1 MSKKVYVEG
10 HQRNDGSWV
19 KAHYREVEDN
29 GASGRADSVRDSL
42 GDVVPK
48 GQNNVDIYN
57 VRGLNGLRFTGAGDA
72 EIEVSDF
79 SECDSVVVH
88 TTPGDNDGVYIRD
101 TKVMAK
107 NAEFSSVYADTVVAD
122 TGDSSFVARDS
133 ELIGVYAESA
143 GGKLEYDKTIATHS
157 AHHHGPGRYT
167 RCLLNEATMHGKTTA
182 IDSSVYNSTVASDDT
197 YIKDSH
203 IGSAVIENDGG
214 TLYMEKGIIAD
225 AFITTEVEGVDLKL
239 NNACI
244 TDSEH
249 FYGFRRKS
257 DGAVTN
263 MYRGYD
269 GGTEQFVVMQTGPHV
284 LRVKP
289 STLENPTTGD
299 LRAMQKI
306 TAAENQKA
314 AYDAVVRAVNSK
326 PRLMDPVTDEERK
339 MYNNVAFQG
348 RRT

>member
-29 GASGRADSVRDSL
+29 GASDRADSVRDSL

-48 GQNNVDIYN
+48 EQNNVDIYN
-57 VRGLNGLRFTGAGDA
+57 VKGLNGLRFTGEGDA

-88 TTPGDNDGVYIRD
+88 ATPGDNGGVYIRD
-101 TKVMAK
+101 TKVIAK
-107 NAEFSSVYADTVVAD
+107 SAEFSSVCTDTVVVN
-122 TGDSSFVARDS
+122 TGDNSFVAGDS

-143 GGKLEYDKTIATHS
+143 GGKLEYDKTTVS
-157 AHHHGPGRYT
+157 YSEHHHGPGRYT
-167 RCLLNEATMHGKTTA
+167 RCQINNAAMHGKTTA
-182 IDSSVYNSTVASDDT
+182 IDSSVYNSTVASNDT
-197 YIKDSH
+197 YIKDSRVE
-203 IGSAVIENDGG
+203 SAVIENNGG
-214 TLYMEKGIIAD
+214 TLYMEKGIVDNAS
-225 AFITTEVEGVDLKL
+225 ITPGIEGAELKL

-269 GGTEQFVVMQTGPHV
+269 GGTEQFVVMQTGTHV

-299 LRAMQKI
+299 LYAMQKI
-306 TAAENQKA
+306 TAAENHKA
-314 AYDAVVRAVNSK
+314 AYDAVVRAMNSK
-326 PRLMDPVTDEERK
+326 PRLMDPVTDKERE

-348 RRT
+348 RRA

>member
-29 GASGRADSVRDSL
+29 GASDRADSVRDSL
-42 GDVVPK
+42 GDVVPEE
-48 GQNNVDIYN
+48 QNNVDIYN
-57 VRGLNGLRFTGAGDA
+57 VKGLNGLRFTGSGDA

-88 TTPGDNDGVYIRD
+88 TTPEDNGGAYIRD
-101 TKVMAK
+101 TKVIAK
-107 NAEFSSVYADTVVAD
+107 NAEFSSVYADTVVAN

-133 ELIGVYAESA
+133 ELVSVYAESA

-157 AHHHGPGRYT
+157 EHHYGPGRYT
-167 RCLLNEATMHGKTTA
+167 RCWFNEATMYGKTTA
-182 IDSSVYNSTVASDDT
+182 IDSSVYGSVVASNDN

-203 IGSAVIENDGG
+203 VGSAVISNNDG
-214 TLYMEKGIIAD
+214 TLYMEKGVVDNAS
-225 AFITTEVEGVDLKL
+225 ITLDIEGAELKL

-314 AYDAVVRAVNSK
+314 AYDAVVLAINSK
-326 PRLMDPVTDEERK
+326 PRLMDPVTDKERE

-348 RRT
+348 RRA